1 MINVEAEVNK
11 HKNCKDRDELSRHIS
26 DYKALALQSA
36 NNLTLA
42 GQYNMVALKLQEIN
56 DKLPAPRLK
65 NLAASSRPDAPTK
78 TAKISKEEKAKIN
91 AAWSKKAGSG
101 KK

>member
-11 HKNCKDRDELSRHIS
+11 HKNIKDRGELSLIIKE
-26 DYKALALQSA
+26 YKSLALQHA
-36 NNLTLA
+36 NDLMLA
-42 GQYNMVALKLQEIN
+42 GQYNTVMLKLQEIC

-65 NLAASSRPDAPTK
+65 KIPSQAPGAPTK
-78 TAKISKEEKAKIN
+78 TARISKEEKDKIN
-91 AAWSKKAGSG
+91 AAWSRKAGND